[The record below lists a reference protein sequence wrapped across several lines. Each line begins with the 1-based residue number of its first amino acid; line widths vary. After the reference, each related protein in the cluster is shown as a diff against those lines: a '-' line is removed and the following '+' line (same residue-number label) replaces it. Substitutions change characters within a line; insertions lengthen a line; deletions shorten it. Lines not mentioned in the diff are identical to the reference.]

1 MSVLEKLKKITDTG
15 FNPKKILDI
24 GANIGEFSDMCK
36 EIWPTATCYMVE
48 ANVNCEKFL
57 STKGEP
63 YFIEVL
69 GEKDDEEITFFLTNE
84 NDICTGNSVYLEKTK
99 HYNDDKLIKEVRK
112 TKTVDSL
119 FGNTV
124 FDLIKLDTQGS
135 ELDIIKGSLNAIK
148 TVKYII
154 IETSV
159 KEYNIGAPLEG
170 EIIQFMKNNGFNDF
184 EIIEEHTWPTNDGP
198 FNFGEIFQRD
208 LIFIR
213 ND

>member
-1 MSVLEKLKKITDTG
+1 MSVLKKLEEIKDKG
-15 FNPKKILDI
+15 FKPKKILDI
-24 GANIGEFSDMCK
+24 GANIGEFSDICK
-36 EIWPTATCYMVE
+36 EIWPNVTCYMVE
-48 ANVNCEKFL
+48 ANTNCEKYL
-57 STKGEP
+57 SIKGQP

-69 GEKDDEEITFFLTNE
+69 SEKDDEEITFFLTNE

-99 HYNDDKLIKEVRK
+99 HYNEDKLIKEIRK

-119 FGNTV
+119 FNDV
-124 FDLIKLDTQGS
+124 FFDLIKLDTQGS
-135 ELDIIKGSLNAIK
+135 ELDIIKGSLESIK
-148 TVKYII
+148 YVKYII

-170 EIIQFMKNNGFNDF
+170 EIIEFMKKNGFNDF

-198 FNFGEIFQRD
+198 FIFGEIFQRD

-213 ND
+213 HD